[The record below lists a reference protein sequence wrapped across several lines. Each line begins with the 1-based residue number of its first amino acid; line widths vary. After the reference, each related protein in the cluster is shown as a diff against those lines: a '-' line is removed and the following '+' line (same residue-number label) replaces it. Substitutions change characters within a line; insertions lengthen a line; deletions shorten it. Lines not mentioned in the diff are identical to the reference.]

1 MAKQD
6 NGFLGGFS
14 GRLGTAVGY
23 QWRGKWCVRSLPG
36 AMANPRTEAQQAHR
50 EMFKQEVQ
58 LAGRMNWALRETLG
72 AISLEMGLTAGN
84 LFVKSN
90 QHAFAWSDGR
100 LAVDWASL
108 VLSAGPVAPVRF
120 GVPTVSGGTTLT
132 VGFEKNPLH
141 GRAENYDRVYVYVY
155 CPTLEKGYL
164 TAPEYRRTQSV
175 SAVLPEMFAGREV
188 QLWGMV
194 QDAQGRWS
202 ETLYI
207 GSCIVAPEA
216 EMPPVAPDY
225 DIMESGCYASA
236 EGATPLSADGI
247 SSLAAGRDDG
257 GGGKTGAAGG
267 SDGA

>member
-36 AMANPRTEAQQAHR
+36 AMANPRTAAQQAHR

-58 LAGRMNWALRETLG
+58 LAGRMNWVLRETLG

-90 QHAFAWSDGR
+90 QHAFAWSDGH

-155 CPTLEKGYL
+155 CPSLEKGYL
-164 TAPEYRRTQSV
+164 TAPEYRKTQSV

-207 GSCIVAPEA
+207 GAFSLTLDPT
-216 EMPPVAPDY
+216 PTGDGDY
-225 DIMESGCYASA
+225 TTSNDTNDNVQVTSFEHGDIE
-236 EGATPLSADGI
+236 ERATPADATQTV
-247 SSLAAGRDDG
+247 STEVPPPL
-257 GGGKTGAAGG
+257 
-267 SDGA
+267 